1 MRVPSETERKLCYV
15 GSDHYSTLTWL
26 PSTRDQSPAVCWY
39 PDYGGSLALSPS
51 LSVSGD
57 WKLNSALSFVPS
69 SGPDWLAE
77 KRPLYCFQFHYEKEF
92 ILVSLMKKYRSY
104 STVNIYVPFLTFR
117 ILRCPSHKTK
127 TTFTASYY
135 SSNALPSIVSLVMT
149 IRGLSHII

>member
-26 PSTRDQSPAVCWY
+26 SSTRDQSPAVCWY
-39 PDYGGSLALSPS
+39 PDYGGSLPFPLSIRRLKIIFCTLICS
-51 LSVSGD
+51 QQWSRLTGREATFILLSVS
-57 WKLNSALSFVPS
+57 L
-69 SGPDWLAE
+69 
-77 KRPLYCFQFHYEKEF
+77 YEKEF